1 LVLAPRMNGDWVS
14 ASLSFRRGGIASSR
28 SSASNKVAAA
38 SSCGTGR
45 SAADPRNLVGRGSR
59 RAAPRAT
66 QLLSGR
72 TFVGSFKSILV
83 IGAARAVR
91 LGRSLALPI
100 AILLMTTGS
109 NAEDAVPTG
118 FKADRYQGLWEHNP
132 FTLVTP
138 AAPTQ
143 PETFS
148 RYSVVSWL
156 NEGGKNSL
164 FVQDGDT
171 NDVQKV
177 SETPNE
183 KGLRLVEVHAKG
195 GKDFQM
201 IRDFEAVISNGT
213 EQGTIKFKPQASA
226 PIVAGNPMN
235 PMQMPMQMEG
245 GKNVQQQMQLPQQ
258 INAPV
263 PNANLLPNANAQPS
277 APYASQNGNIPPRAQ
292 QIRRKRVLPSP
303 AVNITPGVPQP
314 PNGINQGQ

>member
-1 LVLAPRMNGDWVS
+1 LVRTPRMIGDWLL
-14 ASLSFRRGGIASSR
+14 ASLSFRRGGTESSR
-28 SSASNKVAAA
+28 SSAGDKIAAA
-38 SSCGTGR
+38 SSRGTGR
-45 SAADPRNLVGRGSR
+45 SAATPRYLAGRSAAADR
-59 RAAPRAT
+59 RAAPSAT
-66 QLLSGR
+66 QLFSGR
-72 TFVGSFKSILV
+72 TFVGLFRSILV
-83 IGAARAVR
+83 GAAARAVR
-91 LGRSLALPI
+91 LGSPPRRIALS
-100 AILLMTTGS
+100 AMVFLMTAAS
-109 NAEDAVPTG
+109 NAEDAIPTG

-183 KGLRLVEVHAKG
+183 KGLRLIEVHAKG

-235 PMQMPMQMEG
+235 PMQMSMQMEG
-245 GKNVQQQMQLPQQ
+245 GQNVPQQMQLPRQL
-258 INAPV
+258 NV
-263 PNANLLPNANAQPS
+263 PTQNPNVQPS
-277 APYASQNGNIPPRAQ
+277 APYANQNGNVPPQAQ

-314 PNGINQGQ
+314 PNGIKPGQ